1 MLRLTQNRVLI
12 EPIFTA
18 KYHSDIIH
26 IPQAVRDTKPAV
38 HGTIIGLGP
47 NSSLCRLGDTVV
59 FHQGMGHSLVI
70 DNKVVLVI
78 NETELL
84 GIEPA
89 VRKFNQSRLTTYQ
102 SCQMKYFLTFD
113 DALVPA
119 TDPDYFTRGRLAHEV
134 FEKYFTTPEGEDK
147 ATYWRTA
154 LPSPEPP
161 HIGLIDLMADVRAES
176 ATVEGMFEAYRETF
190 REEEFEVV
198 HPEVKGEVTIGD
210 NILVFRADGI
220 VAWNGQLWL
229 LEHKT
234 AKVINAQTWLRLH
247 NSIQISAYI
256 YATQKL
262 LGVTLRGAILTVL
275 KSKPPFTAERQ
286 LTFRTPHQ
294 LSQFEHWFISL
305 ADEIRFKRNKEEF
318 IKTPGNCHIYGACP
332 YLAICD
338 AKPDQTEQ
346 VRSMYVTREPDYTES

>member
-12 EPIFTA
+12 DPIFTA
-18 KYHSDIIH
+18 KYYSDVIY
-26 IPQAVRDTKPAV
+26 IPKAVEETKPAV
-38 HGTIIGLGP
+38 HGTVIGLGP
-47 NSSLCRLGDTVV
+47 NSSLCQLGDTVI

-78 NETELL
+78 NEDELL
-84 GIEPA
+84 GIEPE

-102 SCQMKYFLTFD
+102 ACQRKYYLTFA

-119 TDPDYFTRGRLAHEV
+119 TDPDYFTRGKLAHEV
-134 FEKYFTTPEGEDK
+134 FEAYFSTPKDEDK
-147 ATYWRTA
+147 ATYWRKA
-154 LPSPEPP
+154 LPNPEPP
-161 HIGLIDLMADVRAES
+161 KDGLIDLLADVRAES

-190 REEEFEVV
+190 KEEEFEVV
-198 HPEVKGEVTIGD
+198 HPEVKGEVTIGE
-210 NILVFRADGI
+210 NILVFRADGL

-247 NSIQISAYI
+247 NSIQISAYL
-256 YATQKL
+256 YAAQKL

-286 LTFRTPHQ
+286 LTFRTPLQ
-294 LSQFEHWFISL
+294 LSQFEHWFKSL
-305 ADEIRFKRNKEEF
+305 ANEIRFKRNKEEF
-318 IKTPGNCHIYGACP
+318 IKNPGNCHVFGACP

-338 AKPDQTEQ
+338 AKENQEEHAQ
-346 VRSMYVTREPDYTES
+346 SMFVTREPDYTES